1 MTSASAKPAS
11 TSPISPCSS
20 SRMLW
25 YLVVGERVVVAV
37 QLGCPVGHR
46 LLRVED
52 RGQHLVVDLDLAAA
66 LLGGAHRVGQHGDHS
81 LADETHDVVEHVGV
95 VGVDQVV
102 GVDRGAVPLPRHV
115 FPRVHPMHAGHRQRG
130 RLVDRH
136 DAGMRVRRVQH
147 LEVQHP
153 LHLGVHG
160 VLGAAGDDVGARGR
174 SDARADRLAGCRLLD
189 LDDPVDGILDRAITG
204 AATHRSRGQ
213 RHADVAADG
222 GAVPHLERRQE
233 GLAARG
239 EQRVPAQWHQVDQA
253 AKIRLLIGEQPGPAR
268 QPGVAFAPVAAG
280 SIGRVS
286 DNFGDGVD
294 VHVKW
299 PFDGWDRGT
308 PGLETLRS

>member
-1 MTSASAKPAS
+1 MSSGSTRWSVWIAVLYRLRGTSSHVYTRCTPGTASAADLSIETMRACACGECSTFRCSIPSISVSIVYSARPVTTPVPAGAP
-11 TSPISPCSS
+11 TLAPTASP
-20 SRMLW
+20 
-25 YLVVGERVVVAV
+25 
-37 QLGCPVGHR
+37 
-46 LLRVED
+46 
-52 RGQHLVVDLDLAAA
+52 
-66 LLGGAHRVGQHGDHS
+66 
-81 LADETHDVVEHVGV
+81 
-95 VGVDQVV
+95 
-102 GVDRGAVPLPRHV
+102 
-115 FPRVHPMHAGHRQRG
+115 
-130 RLVDRH
+130 
-136 DAGMRVRRVQH
+136 
-147 LEVQHP
+147 
-153 LHLGVHG
+153 
-160 VLGAAGDDVGARGR
+160 
-174 SDARADRLAGCRLLD
+174 GCRLFD
-189 LDDPVDGILDRAITG
+189 LGDAVDGILDRPISG